1 MVNKKKTKEETRK
14 NQRGNKSIA
23 GRVTKQNIK

>member
-1 MVNKKKTKEETRK
+1 VVNKKKTKEEIRK

-23 GRVTKQNIK
+23 GRVTKQKV